1 MHNRRPSL
9 AALELGTMRLVPVRE
24 HHAEYI
30 YSLRIDPAL
39 NEHLSAPPPS
49 AAAQAQWIRG
59 YMEREAAGDEFYFLV
74 ERRDGVACGT
84 VRLYDSSPAA
94 HPDSFSWGS
103 WILDKSMT
111 RYAAVESALLVY
123 EMGFE
128 RLGFSASHFEVRK
141 GNSKV
146 IAFRQK
152 FGAQVTSEDD
162 DSVYMRLTKVDF
174 EKVRPRLMALVS
186 RVSEG
191 TAA

>member
-9 AALELGTMRLVPVRE
+9 SALELGTIRLVPVRE

-30 YSLRIDPAL
+30 YSLRIDPSL
-39 NEHLSAPPPS
+39 NEHLSAAPPS

-59 YMEREAAGDEFYFLV
+59 YLEREAAGDEFYFLI
-74 ERRDGVACGT
+74 ERRDGTPCGT
-84 VRLYDSSPAA
+84 VRLYDFSPVA

-103 WILDKSMT
+103 WVLDKSKT

-141 GNSKV
+141 GNTKV
-146 IAFRQK
+146 IAFHQK
-152 FGAQVTSEDD
+152 FGAQVIAEDD
-162 DSVYMRLTKVDF
+162 ESVYMRLTRADF
-174 EKVRPRLMALVS
+174 EQVKPKLMALVS
-186 RVSEG
+186 RASDG